1 MSYNIVNVIDIES
14 GIEKGAKYIHS
25 KWGNEKNYVF
35 YLDMTLHSSNEP
47 MGLPRVYLMFKGS
60 EIVGSYALI
69 TNDFISRHDLM
80 PWLACLF
87 IEEHERGNRLSQ
99 KIFEHAKLEANKC
112 GFGTLYL
119 TTFHDNLYEKFG
131 WERLEDGYE
140 WDEGKVSK
148 IYSMSTLD

>member
-1 MSYNIVNVIDIES
+1 MPYEIANVKDIDG

-25 KWGNEKNYVF
+25 KWGNEKNYIF
-35 YLDMTLHSSNEP
+35 YLDSILHSSNKRT
-47 MGLPRVYLMFKGS
+47 GLPRFYLMFKAS

-69 TNDFISRHDLM
+69 TNDFISRHDLI

-87 IEEHERGNRLSQ
+87 IEETERGKRLSQ
-99 KIFEHAKLEANKC
+99 TIFNHAKEEARKC
-112 GFGTLYL
+112 GFDTLFL
-119 TTFHDNLYEKFG
+119 TTFHDDLYDKLG

-148 IYSMSTLD
+148 IYSMPTSY